1 MSCPARRMDG
11 SGYRKPEDP
20 DLEIRNNCA
29 LAELMAAREA
39 QDAAIYGAWTGGATA
54 TKGPDTSLPPS
65 IYTTPPSDTCFEVD
79 GHFYKIPD
87 VARAREIQKSLEEL
101 AAEREKE
108 EAKWAAYW
116 KEVPQSV
123 KPAWEESDVLMT
135 GPRVSE
141 PIVSEPLEPETK
153 TEAEATNTGDLP
165 QIEVAELP

>member
-39 QDAAIYGAWTGGATA
+39 QDAAIYSAWTGGATASATA
-54 TKGPDTSLPPS
+54 TKGPDTSLPPP
-65 IYTTPPSDTCFEVD
+65 IYTTPLSETCFLVD
-79 GHFYKIPD
+79 GHTYKIPD
-87 VARAREIQKSLEEL
+87 VERAREIQKSLEEL

-116 KEVPQSV
+116 KEAAPIAPR
-123 KPAWEESDVLMT
+123 PAWEATEEVET
-135 GPRVSE
+135 RVS
-141 PIVSEPLEPETK
+141 VPLEPETK
-153 TEAEATNTGDLP
+153 TEAETEAPNTELP
-165 QIEVAELP
+165 HIEVTDLR